1 MLKNSIAALLAC
13 LYIGL
18 SVWLVRGEG
27 QSYREG
33 LKRGRTPRSVTEPS
47 DLGTARQAGNSS
59 NVAAAPAR
67 VTEPEPRNVEPHE
80 SVAAAPDTAPAS
92 PTPAAEHARSKQAGH
107 GKAKAK
113 NAPTDPPQ
121 VAVHKPASPKPDSS
135 KTADT
140 RHEKLDTFWSM
151 PEAQKKWDLAKLDDQ
166 NEMRLGQDLHAM
178 IVQFNPPTSNGAL
191 QERVYK
197 AAKPIQ
203 ARITRKDIHYNF
215 TILDSDDINAF
226 SHPGGYVYLS
236 RGMFPFIGEEDAVLQ
251 FVLAHEIA
259 HVDHQDMI
267 HCLQDPGVQ
276 SIDMSTL
283 QKVYF
288 IILPL
293 GYLDQQEFAADQWAY
308 RQLIALDHTRY
319 EALKF
324 LRKLKGYATEHEFG
338 EGRVNYK
345 LRPGS
350 SPVQNHLWANTAA
363 WRRLDELESF
373 VNSASPKPQ

>member
-1 MLKNSIAALLAC
+1 MLKNTIAALLAC
-13 LYIGL
+13 LYVGL
-18 SVWLVRGEG
+18 SVWLVRSEG
-27 QSYREG
+27 QSFRES
-33 LKRGRTPRSVTEPS
+33 LNRTKPARSVTDASVQDTGKEQPEPPS
-47 DLGTARQAGNSS
+47 VTATPPP
-59 NVAAAPAR
+59 AP
-67 VTEPEPRNVEPHE
+67 EPEPQPAKRPDSE
-80 SVAAAPDTAPAS
+80 AAHAAS
-92 PTPAAEHARSKQAGH
+92 PHPPTPNVAH
-107 GKAKAK
+107 AKAK
-113 NAPTDPPQ
+113 PGSHGTAKIKNVPAEPPQ
-121 VAVHKPASPKPDSS
+121 VAMHKPGTL
-135 KTADT
+135 KTDV
-140 RHEKLDTFWSM
+140 RHETLDPFWNL
-151 PEAQKKWDLAKLDDQ
+151 PEARKKWDLAKLDDQ
-166 NEMRLGQDLHAM
+166 SEIGLGEQLHAM
-178 IVQFNPPTSNGAL
+178 IVQFNPITRDGAL
-191 QERVYK
+191 QERVFK
-197 AAKPIQ
+197 AAKPLLTKV
-203 ARITRKDIHYNF
+203 TRKQIPYSF
-215 TILDSDDINAF
+215 TILDSTEINAF
-226 SHPGGYVYLS
+226 SHPGGHVYLS
-236 RGMFPFIGEEDAVLQ
+236 RGLLPFIGEEDAVLQ

-324 LRKLKGYATEHEFG
+324 LRKLKGYAAEHELS

-363 WRRLDELESF
+363 WRRLDELETYANQ
-373 VNSASPKPQ
+373 VAPKPQ